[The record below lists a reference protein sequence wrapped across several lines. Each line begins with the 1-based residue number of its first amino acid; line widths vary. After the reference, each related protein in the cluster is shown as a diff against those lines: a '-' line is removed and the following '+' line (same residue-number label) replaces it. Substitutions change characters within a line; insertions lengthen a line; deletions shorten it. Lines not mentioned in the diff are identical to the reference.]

1 MFELLTSFL
10 VTLVMAPLILRH
22 GRALG
27 LIDVPNE
34 RSMHATPIPR
44 SGGVACILGV
54 AAGCAVA
61 AILGHHATWGAIG
74 VAFAVAILG
83 LVDDRVGLPAMP
95 RLAAQALAGAVI
107 GLLLAAGWWILLGL
121 VVLPTAVNVINFM
134 DGINGITGLSVMVW
148 GGTVAL
154 LGVHAGDTELWVIG
168 AVALGAAAGFLP
180 WNAPKAKMFMG
191 DGGSYLFGA
200 LVGTGT
206 LVGLLAHV
214 RIGVL
219 IGPMVIYLADTG
231 SSLIRRML
239 KREAIF
245 RPHRS
250 HTYQRLVTLTGLPHI
265 AVSGFVAAL
274 SLTITLSWIVPVAW
288 VGWLITVVLTGSY
301 LLLPWWIGRRATR
314 LVSNG
319 GSR

>member
-10 VTLVMAPLILRH
+10 VTLVMAPVILRY

-34 RSMHATPIPR
+34 RSMHTTPIPR

-54 AAGCAVA
+54 AAGVAVA
-61 AILGHHATWGAIG
+61 AILGHQATWGALG

-107 GLLLAAGWWILLGL
+107 GLLLAGGWWIVLGVL
-121 VVLPTAVNVINFM
+121 VVPTAVNVINFM

-154 LGVHAGDTELWVIG
+154 LGIHAADTELWVIG

-200 LVGTGT
+200 LVGLGT

-231 SSLIRRML
+231 STLIRRFL
-239 KREAIF
+239 AKEPIF
-245 RPHRS
+245 KPHRS
-250 HTYQRLVTLTGLPHI
+250 HVYQRLVPLTGWPHL
-265 AVSGFVAAL
+265 AVSALVATFSVL
-274 SLTITLSWIVPVAW
+274 ITLSWVVPAIW
-288 VGWLITVVLTGSY
+288 VGVVATILLVGVY
-301 LLLPWWIGRRATR
+301 LSLPRLLARRPAVATSER
-314 LVSNG
+314 TS
-319 GSR
+319 